1 MGTEA
6 ILLLALAALITF
18 ILHTVADDAHG
29 TPDLA
34 PVTILNDEAGARD
47 R

>member
-18 ILHTVADDAHG
+18 ILSTVADDVHG
-29 TPDLA
+29 RPDLA
-34 PVTILNDEAGARD
+34 PVPIFRDEAGARD